1 MVQEKVDIYAW
12 PPMPG
17 DTALD
22 IAFAAWVREVRNELR
37 TVEEALARHLPD
49 DVTQLDKE
57 ITEFIEGWLPRVASI
72 STTAEWFLSQA
83 KLEKWPEKA
92 RAADGKPITTEKD
105 REVVQEA
112 ALAPYRAVRNR
123 LDSYVNSMRDRMRWA
138 QSVRKQHAE
147 GNF

>member
-1 MVQEKVDIYAW
+1 MPQDTERDRVFAQWVDEVRFE
-12 PPMPG
+12 
-17 DTALD
+17 L
-22 IAFAAWVREVRNELR
+22 REVEK
-37 TVEEALARHLPD
+37 ALARSLPD
-49 DVTQLDKE
+49 NPVDLDSEVT
-57 ITEFIEGWLPRVASI
+57 TFIEGWLPRVASLAVT
-72 STTAEWFLSQA
+72 SEWFLSQA
-83 KLEKWPEKA
+83 KLEKWPEKT

-147 GNF
+147 GQF